1 MTKLP
6 VPVIA
11 MSLLLGGCASAPPL
25 STGSKID
32 LATTAIGLGVGAEEA
47 GLASVC
53 GNNPIAVL
61 MCAYGLKV
69 AGERYLGSQAMDTTG
84 KIAGAW
90 NVTQILKM
98 AN

>member
-1 MTKLP
+1 MTKLI
-6 VPVIA
+6 VIV
-11 MSLLLGGCASAPPL
+11 MSLLMGGCASVPQL

-32 LATTAIGLGVGAEEA
+32 LATTAIGLSVGAKEV

-61 MCAYGLKV
+61 TCAYGLKLG
-69 AGERYLGSQAMDTTG
+69 GEYYLGSQAMDTTG

-98 AN
+98 AR

>member
-6 VPVIA
+6 AIV
-11 MSLLLGGCASAPPL
+11 MSLLLGGCASVPQL

-32 LATTAIGLGVGAEEA
+32 LATTAIGLSMGAEEV

-61 MCAYGLKV
+61 TCAYGLRV
-69 AGERYLGSQAMDTTG
+69 AGERYLGSQAMDASG
-84 KIAGAW
+84 KIAGVW
-90 NVTQILKM
+90 NTVHILKM
-98 AN
+98 AR